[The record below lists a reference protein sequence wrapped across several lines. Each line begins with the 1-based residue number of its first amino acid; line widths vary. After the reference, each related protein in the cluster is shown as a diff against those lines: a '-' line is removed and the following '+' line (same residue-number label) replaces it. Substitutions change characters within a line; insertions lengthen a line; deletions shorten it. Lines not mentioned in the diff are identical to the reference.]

1 MLNDPDHHQ
10 QHRRL
15 RKKTRPRSY
24 QGQTEPQPPRR
35 EPRRRL
41 RPQLNEMNKLILL
54 LTILTAG
61 RVQAVTQMD
70 VRWDEAE
77 ENIKLSGRCKE
88 SK

>member
-1 MLNDPDHHQ
+1 
-10 QHRRL
+10 
-15 RKKTRPRSY
+15 
-24 QGQTEPQPPRR
+24 
-35 EPRRRL
+35 
-41 RPQLNEMNKLILL
+41 MNKLILL